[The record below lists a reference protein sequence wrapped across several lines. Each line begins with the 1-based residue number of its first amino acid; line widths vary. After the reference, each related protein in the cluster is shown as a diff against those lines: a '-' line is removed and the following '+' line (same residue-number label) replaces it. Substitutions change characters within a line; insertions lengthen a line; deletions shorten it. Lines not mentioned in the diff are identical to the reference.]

1 MCKELIAKIKN
12 CYRLLVILLLWLLPY
27 ISKSGYYILPND
39 EVVVEV
45 VVVVVVVV
53 AEVVVMVVEVVVVV
67 VVVVVV
73 DVGCG
78 SSFIVWGSRYLANT
92 FSLSSDVLAVSETSK
107 VQDL

>member
-39 EVVVEV
+39 KVVVEV

-67 VVVVVV
+67 VV

-78 SSFIVWGSRYLANT
+78 SSFRVWGSRYLANT
-92 FSLSSDVLAVSETSK
+92 FSLSSDVLAVSDTSK
-107 VQDL
+107 VRDL